1 MLPIIN
7 RSGEKQIDERIID
20 QIRALGIDMIHEASS
35 GHPGIV
41 LGAAPILYT
50 LYSRHLVSNPNDPN
64 WINRDRFV
72 LSAGHGSALLYATL
86 FLAGYDLSLED
97 LKQFRSLDSKTPGHP
112 EYSVT
117 PGVDMTTGPL
127 GQGIASAVGMA
138 ISERYLHEMNSLID
152 HYTYVLCGDG
162 DLMEGISYEAM
173 SLAGTL
179 KLNKLIVLYDSNN
192 VCLDGE
198 TKETFQEDISKRF
211 ESAGWEYITV
221 LNGEDVT
228 LINKAIE
235 RAKNSNRPTLIEVK
249 TTIGKYSYHQGSHL
263 VHGTPLSD
271 EDMENIKKQMD
282 VRNVPFSIS
291 SEVASEF
298 QKTIEERVLPKY
310 DAWMK
315 RYEKLEEM
323 EKQQLMMNGPLSLQ
337 NFTYEMPE
345 EKKEAPRVTSSKV
358 LCAIAKEN
366 PRFLGGSADLSSS
379 CKTYLSELGDY
390 SSNNYRG
397 KNIWFGV
404 REHAMG
410 AILNGMALSGLRPF
424 GSTFLTFSDYLKPSI
439 RLAALMNLPVLYV
452 FTHDSITVGEDGP
465 THQPIEQLVAL
476 RSIPN
481 LEVYRP
487 ADANEVIGAY
497 QTILEKTKGPS
508 AIILGRNEVL
518 IQECTSQTAVSKG
531 AYILKEAEGK
541 LDGILIATGDDVE
554 MALSLQE
561 SLSHK
566 GIGIRV
572 VSMPCQERFEAMEES
587 YQEEVLPV
595 SIKKAV
601 LEKGSSYS
609 WYRYVYSKKYLF
621 TIDSFGASGTKEDV
635 VKKYEMDFESLES
648 KLLDLFK

>member
-50 LYSRHLVSNPNDPN
+50 LYSKHLVSNPNDPG

-97 LKQFRSLDSKTPGHP
+97 LKRFRSLDSKTPGHP

-271 EDMENIKKQMD
+271 EDIENIKKQMD

-315 RYEKLEEM
+315 HYEKLEEE
-323 EKQQLMMNGPLSLQ
+323 EKQQLKMDGPLSLQ
-337 NFTYEMPE
+337 RFTYEMPE

-487 ADANEVIGAY
+487 ADANEVIGTY
-497 QTILEKTKGPS
+497 QTILEKTSGPS

-554 MALSLQE
+554 MALALQE

-595 SIKKAV
+595 SVKKAV